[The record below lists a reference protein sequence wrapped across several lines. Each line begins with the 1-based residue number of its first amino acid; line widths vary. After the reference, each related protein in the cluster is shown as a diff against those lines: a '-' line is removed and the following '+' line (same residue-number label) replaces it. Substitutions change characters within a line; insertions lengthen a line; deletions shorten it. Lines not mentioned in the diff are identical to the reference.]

1 MSGSALAPWAVVSD
15 PARATLQVASTLNC
29 TEEQLQAQLQQKNG
43 EAGGSGR
50 KRGRNAIGPDPSLL
64 GCLRSVPLYQ
74 LMRAA
79 RMRTPSEQDYS
90 ISQPIKYIWGP
101 SLDGVVVHSFKRRMR
116 DYLDRMARYYYHLFS
131 FSNIFS
137 KSVGN
142 AFEDRYVFSLEA
154 GIKIRVVVV
163 RESLRLLKICKKV
176 DVFIAKLRK
185 YPFSYQNPGGK
196 KRSRRRKT
204 ASFL

>member
-1 MSGSALAPWAVVSD
+1 MKWKLKWSFRLLYTKCKRIHLCILFLYYAGKLFHRVILMSGSALAPWAVVSD

-29 TEEQLQAQLQQKNG
+29 TEEQLQAQIQQKNS
-43 EAGGSGR
+43 GGGR

-79 RMRTPSEQDYS
+79 RIWTPKLEQDS

-116 DYLDRMARYYYHLFS
+116 DYLDRMARWVKSCFKH
-131 FSNIFS
+131 IFQVS
-137 KSVGN
+137 RKC
-142 AFEDRYVFSLEA
+142 
-154 GIKIRVVVV
+154 IWKIDM
-163 RESLRLLKICKKV
+163 SLLKQPRYK
-176 DVFIAKLRK
+176 D
-185 YPFSYQNPGGK
+185 
-196 KRSRRRKT
+196 
-204 ASFL
+204 

>member
-29 TEEQLQAQLQQKNG
+29 TEEQLQAQIQQKNS
-43 EAGGSGR
+43 GGGR

-79 RMRTPSEQDYS
+79 RIWTPKLEQDS

-116 DYLDRMARYYYHLFS
+116 DYLDRMAR
-131 FSNIFS
+131 
-137 KSVGN
+137 
-142 AFEDRYVFSLEA
+142 
-154 GIKIRVVVV
+154 
-163 RESLRLLKICKKV
+163 
-176 DVFIAKLRK
+176 
-185 YPFSYQNPGGK
+185 
-196 KRSRRRKT
+196 
-204 ASFL
+204 